1 MKNLLSWLKI
11 YLNGPWHPSI
21 QVAITKYQRLLLG
34 GLQATVTYFSSS
46 GHCKSEIRCQV
57 GQFWWEPSSWLVD
70 SPFSFTRI
78 FIMHATMPLFRWSNH
93 HDSAQGKG
101 GIHPKA
107 ASWHSALWLG
117 SCQHWSCY
125 CRSQYSRNQAPHLEN
140 WRTQVYYAG
149 QPRGVNTPI
158 QSPQLRGYRVFYR
171 QTVVGNT
178 SC

>member
-1 MKNLLSWLKI
+1 MKNLLWLKI
-11 YLNGPWHPSI
+11 YLNGPQHPSI

-34 GLQATVTYFSSS
+34 GLQTTVTYFSSS
-46 GHCKSEIRCQV
+46 GDWKSEIKCQV
-57 GQFWWEPSSWLVD
+57 GQFWWEPSSWLVE
-70 SPFSFTRI
+70 SPF
-78 FIMHATMPLFRWSNH
+78 FRWSNH

-125 CRSQYSRNQAPHLEN
+125 CRSQYSRNQAPHSEN
-140 WRTQVYYAG
+140 WRTQVYYAS

-158 QSPQLRGYRVFYR
+158 QSPQLRGYRVFIDR
-171 QTVVGNT
+171 L
-178 SC
+178 